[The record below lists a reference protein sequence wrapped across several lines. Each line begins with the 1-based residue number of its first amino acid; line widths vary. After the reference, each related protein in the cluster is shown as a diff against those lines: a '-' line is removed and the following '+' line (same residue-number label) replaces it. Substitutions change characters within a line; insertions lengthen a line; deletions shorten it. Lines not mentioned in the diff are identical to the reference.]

1 MRSRLLY
8 GAPIWAASLL
18 TNRRSLLLVRRLH
31 RTVAIRTARAYR
43 TVSAT
48 AASLLAGFPPFELE
62 ALRCREIYQHTR
74 APSGGVDEAARGDA
88 AVRARRTLLDSW
100 RAGLATGT
108 GAPGLRV
115 VEAVLPNW
123 DDWLDGGGPALTYR
137 ATQVL
142 TGHGCFG
149 EYLHRIGREATARC
163 HHCNERVDSA
173 QHTLEHCPAWA
184 LPRRALVAEIG
195 ADLSPPA
202 VFSALLANER
212 SRKAVATFCEQVML
226 RKEAAERMRE
236 RDSHPGR
243 VGGRRRG
250 EKRGHATSWRARTAS
265 PSGRS

>member
-1 MRSRLLY
+1 VRSRLLY

-18 TNRRSLLLVRRLH
+18 ANRRSLRLVRRLH
-31 RTVAIRTARAYR
+31 RTVALRTVRAYR

-62 ALRCREIYQHTR
+62 ALRSREIYRQTR
-74 APSGGVDEAARGDA
+74 APSGGVDEAARDDA
-88 AVRARRTLLDSW
+88 VVRARRILLDSW
-100 RAGLATGT
+100 RASLATGT

-123 DDWLDGGGPALTYR
+123 NDWLDGGAPPLTYR
-137 ATQVL
+137 VTQVL

-163 HHCNERVDSA
+163 QHCNEGVDSA

-195 ADLSPPA
+195 GDLSPPA
-202 VFSALLANER
+202 VFGALLANER
-212 SRKAVATFCEQVML
+212 SRKAVTTFCEQVML
-226 RKEAAERMRE
+226 RKEAAERERE
-236 RDSHPGR
+236 RDSHPER
-243 VGGRRRG
+243 IGGRRRG
-250 EKRGHATSWRARTAS
+250 GGRGHATSRRARTAS
-265 PSGRS
+265 PSGGS